1 MKKISY
7 LLVFFISFGAFA
19 QSSETTATDTI
30 VSPILAKKNEVKI
43 DVLNLAAFGKLGISY
58 ERFLNQDFSVGIT
71 GMMFNKKS
79 KTDDFLTDDTRTLI
93 DYQIIPYLRY
103 AMSKSATNL
112 YYLEGFV
119 NFNGGEFKELTTL
132 NNGLADYVVVTRND
146 YSDIALGGS
155 VGYKLYFKESFV
167 LDLTVGIGK
176 NLLEEKSPSTVARL
190 GINLGY
196 RF

>member
-7 LLVFFISFGAFA
+7 ILVLLLSVGAFA
-19 QSSETTATDTI
+19 QSNQTMTTDTI

-43 DVLNLAAFGKLGISY
+43 DVLNGIAFGKLGISY
-58 ERFLNQDFSVGIT
+58 ERFLNKDFSVGIT

-93 DYQIIPYLRY
+93 DYQVIPYVRY
-103 AMSKSATNL
+103 ALSKSASSL

-119 NFNGGEFKELTTL
+119 NINGGEYKELTTL
-132 NNGLADYVVVTRND
+132 NNGTADYIMITKKDYND
-146 YSDIALGGS
+146 VALGGS

-176 NLLEEKSPSTVARL
+176 NLFQENSPSTVARL